1 MSINKYTTA
10 EGLVTLA
17 NGSRM
22 WVGTKAAYDS
32 AKQAGTMP
40 NDVLVAITDDSE
52 DNNYST
58 EEVLTGK
65 FWIDGKPIYRKVLSQ
80 NRSGQG
86 DWYFSETISNVEKFI
101 DINTLTHGSNN
112 YQESRDSHYYYTR
125 ANLINNT
132 TNTYRIECFASVNY
146 SLAGMQ
152 YCIVE
157 YTKTTD

>member
-1 MSINKYTTA
+1 MSVNKYTTA

-40 NDVLVAITDDSE
+40 NDVLVAITDDSQ

-65 FWIDGKPIYRKVLSQ
+65 FWIDGKPIYRKVNLCTAAATIPAGGAYWVVVPGWTMGDSDTETITHWECPTV
-80 NRSGQG
+80 GQG
-86 DWYFSETISNVEKFI
+86 SCFY
-101 DINTLTHGSNN
+101 
-112 YQESRDSHYYYTR
+112 YQG
-125 ANLINNT
+125 INNNQWACIAT
-132 TNTYRIECFASVNY
+132 AITIPVGAS
-146 SLAGMQ
+146 L
-152 YCIVE
+152 IVE